1 MKRFKVTYIPTYDH
15 DDICSIWV
23 NAKDPT
29 DAKIQARD
37 EYWDIYNIVSCYELD

>member
-23 NAKDPT
+23 NAKNAT
-29 DAKIQARD
+29 DAKIQALD
-37 EYWDIYNIVSCYELD
+37 EYWDIYNIESCYELD